1 MNFYKTSFILQKI
14 MENNMKVKFA
24 IVTVILLLVF
34 TSCIKL
40 DEEISKETIFIPTTI
55 VSKHYEEPKT
65 ELKYQFIMGKYQWLP
80 STEPAHYYVEYEY
93 VLEDV
98 LIKKKIDDS
107 YIFNSVE
114 VGDKVFTSFTKLTM
128 KSDKTG
134 ELYNKYFFNKIELQ

>member
-1 MNFYKTSFILQKI
+1 
-14 MENNMKVKFA
+14 MKVKFA
-24 IVTVILLLVF
+24 IATVILMLMF

-65 ELKYQFIMGKYQWLP
+65 ELKYQFIMGKYQWSP

-128 KSDKTG
+128 KSNKTG

>member
-1 MNFYKTSFILQKI
+1 
-14 MENNMKVKFA
+14 MKVKFA
-24 IVTVILLLVF
+24 IVTVVLMLMF

-40 DEEISKETIFIPTTI
+40 DKEISKETIFIPTTI

-107 YIFNSVE
+107 YIFNSVK

-128 KSDKTG
+128 KSNKTG

>member
-1 MNFYKTSFILQKI
+1 
-14 MENNMKVKFA
+14 
-24 IVTVILLLVF
+24 
-34 TSCIKL
+34 
-40 DEEISKETIFIPTTI
+40 
-55 VSKHYEEPKT
+55 
-65 ELKYQFIMGKYQWLP
+65 MGKYQWLP

-93 VLEDV
+93 VLEDA

-128 KSDKTG
+128 KSNKTG

>member
-1 MNFYKTSFILQKI
+1 
-14 MENNMKVKFA
+14 MKVKFA
-24 IVTVILLLVF
+24 ILVILSLVF
-34 TSCIKL
+34 ASCIAL
-40 DEEISKETIFIPTTI
+40 DEEISKEIVSVPTTI
-55 VSKHYEEPKT
+55 VSKHYEKPKT

-80 STEPAHYYVEYEY
+80 STEPAHYYVNYEY

-107 YIFNSVE
+107 YIFNNVE

-128 KSDKTG
+128 KSNKTG

>member
-1 MNFYKTSFILQKI
+1 
-14 MENNMKVKFA
+14 MKVKFA
-24 IVTVILLLVF
+24 IVTVVLMLMF

-40 DEEISKETIFIPTTI
+40 DKEINKETIFIHTTI

-98 LIKKKIDDS
+98 SIKKKIDDS
-107 YIFNSVE
+107 YIFNSVK

-128 KSDKTG
+128 KSNKTG

>member
-1 MNFYKTSFILQKI
+1 
-14 MENNMKVKFA
+14 MKVKFV
-24 IVTVILLLVF
+24 IVTVILMLMF
-34 TSCIKL
+34 ASCIKL

-80 STEPAHYYVEYEY
+80 STEPAHYYVDYEY

-128 KSDKTG
+128 KSNKTG

>member
-1 MNFYKTSFILQKI
+1 
-14 MENNMKVKFA
+14 MKVKFA
-24 IVTVILLLVF
+24 IVTVILPLMF

-40 DEEISKETIFIPTTI
+40 DEEISKEIIFIPTTI

-80 STEPAHYYVEYEY
+80 STEPAHYYVDYEY

-98 LIKKKIDDS
+98 SIKKKIDDS
-107 YIFNSVE
+107 YIFNSVK
-114 VGDKVFTSFTKLTM
+114 VGDKVSTSFTKLTM
-128 KSDKTG
+128 KSNKTG

>member
-1 MNFYKTSFILQKI
+1 
-14 MENNMKVKFA
+14 MKVKFA
-24 IVTVILLLVF
+24 IATVILMLMF
-34 TSCIKL
+34 ASCIKP

-80 STEPAHYYVEYEY
+80 STEPAHYYVKYEY

-98 LIKKKIDDS
+98 LIKKNIDDS

-128 KSDKTG
+128 KSNKTG

>member
-1 MNFYKTSFILQKI
+1 
-14 MENNMKVKFA
+14 MKVKFA
-24 IVTVILLLVF
+24 IVTVILLLIF

-128 KSDKTG
+128 KSNKTG

>member
-1 MNFYKTSFILQKI
+1 
-14 MENNMKVKFA
+14 MKVKFA
-24 IVTVILLLVF
+24 IVTVILLLMF

-40 DEEISKETIFIPTTI
+40 YEEISKETIFIPTTI

-128 KSDKTG
+128 KSNKTG
-134 ELYNKYFFNKIELQ
+134 KLYNKYFFNKIELQ

>member
-1 MNFYKTSFILQKI
+1 
-14 MENNMKVKFA
+14 MKVKFA
-24 IVTVILLLVF
+24 IATVILMLMF
-34 TSCIKL
+34 ASCIKL

-55 VSKHYEEPKT
+55 ISKHYEEPKT

-80 STEPAHYYVEYEY
+80 STEPAHYYVDYEY

-128 KSDKTG
+128 KSNKTG
-134 ELYNKYFFNKIELQ
+134 ELYNKYFFNKIELQQKIFYIIFVTNLIKEVE

>member
-1 MNFYKTSFILQKI
+1 
-14 MENNMKVKFA
+14 MKVKFA
-24 IVTVILLLVF
+24 IVTVILLLMF

>member
-1 MNFYKTSFILQKI
+1 
-14 MENNMKVKFA
+14 MKVKFA
-24 IVTVILLLVF
+24 VVTVILQLMF
-34 TSCIKL
+34 TSCIKP
-40 DEEISKETIFIPTTI
+40 DKEISKEIISVPTTI
-55 VSKHYEEPKT
+55 ISKHYEEPKT

-80 STEPAHYYVEYEY
+80 STKPPHYYVDYEY

-114 VGDKVFTSFTKLTM
+114 VGDKVFTSFTKLMM
-128 KSDKTG
+128 KSNKTG

>member
-1 MNFYKTSFILQKI
+1 

>member
-1 MNFYKTSFILQKI
+1 
-14 MENNMKVKFA
+14 MKVKFA
-24 IVTVILLLVF
+24 IVTVVLMLMF

-40 DEEISKETIFIPTTI
+40 DKEINKETIFIPTTI

-98 LIKKKIDDS
+98 SIKKKIDDS
-107 YIFNSVE
+107 YIFNSVK

-128 KSDKTG
+128 KSNKTG

>member
-1 MNFYKTSFILQKI
+1 
-14 MENNMKVKFA
+14 MKVKFV
-24 IVTVILLLVF
+24 IVTVVLMLMF

-40 DEEISKETIFIPTTI
+40 DKEINKETIFIPTTI
-55 VSKHYEEPKT
+55 ISKHYEEPKT

-98 LIKKKIDDS
+98 SIKKKIDDS
-107 YIFNSVE
+107 YIFNSVK
-114 VGDKVFTSFTKLTM
+114 VGDKVLTSFTKLTM
-128 KSDKTG
+128 KSNKTG